1 MVPSA
6 PHVISFPVT
15 PSRNQV
21 LIMFEG
27 CAYAPPENLMTV
39 YEFAPSKSGG
49 FIAPAQAGNERWGY
63 INERGDW
70 LIAPT
75 LESARTFSENGIAR
89 FRQDARWGFVDTD
102 GRVIIPA
109 AYHNAKPF
117 NNDLAGVE
125 IAVNAWRYVRP
136 TGEFAFEGEYGAAGE
151 FNTAGLAAAATKST
165 RKGSGKFGFID
176 REGTWVIQPQF
187 AQALPFDKGGVAP
200 ASIDGDNWG
209 LIDRSGRWVVEPK
222 YADIEEFNEDGLA
235 RFSKH
240 NAWDNGNGFINA
252 KGEEIIAGERHL
264 GKHMASGIVTS
275 YYNGS
280 SYRTKTGAKLD
291 TPPLSFGCDFNA
303 MGFTLARTVDSRW
316 SEQEKA
322 HVPQQAK
329 WGVLHADGSF
339 KPFADDVLEPLTD
352 SDGWLHPAQAAEHEP
367 FFKVLSKNGD
377 LLCVDRE
384 AQVVYRL
391 HYARHGNDTVI
402 TVSDADGK
410 RLWQSPRMPEAMS
423 PFRPFFVQTL
433 EAHLSALPD
442 ASKVADF
449 ARELAAETEAKLHAY
464 AGGAET
470 DGDGDSDD
478 EEDSDDD
485 SNEDTIA
492 IRHTTIVRRLARAY
506 ANEEHNGYYDFLIGQ
521 RSKVVEAG
529 FESFVQQLTQA
540 FGEHDPDPDISRT
553 PQQWEIRHAWPLAL
567 KAPIHPSARYPET
580 NQLWL
585 AIHCAGDSGD
595 GDQWLDVWL
604 TCAPSKDALDA
615 AQRLRAAPHED
626 AADDSDS
633 MAAPEDEP
641 ARKPQ
646 RYEEWMCA
654 VQEDKY
660 AIGAVPES
668 MLDDALVDAAID
680 ASTEAL
686 AYVPREW
693 QNPARLERVIRQGVN
708 EACEVPPHCMTQAG
722 LDLARSLYG
731 DDDHWRWHDERH
743 TKIPT
748 DWDHNS
754 LYDVWGALVTQA
766 NVVEAL
772 KAGASLKYVPPWM
785 WSPTLERIALD
796 ADISNIVWMPKSRI
810 TPELADRAVC
820 ERYSNLIECLPES
833 LVTPERCLASVRAH
847 APSLEFVP
855 EALRSHQVC
864 VAAMKGDAGAFAFV
878 PLALR
883 EAVCDHLIDEEPES
897 GATQW
902 HHYRAWSRLLAGK
915 HQGAVEDATLAIG
928 ALDAPVHAHYVRAA
942 AYQSMGRSAEAALDA
957 ATVLSIDS
965 DYQEEFPYRHDT
977 TWLSRLAGGA
987 FDGED
992 DATIVEQLR
1001 AQPLALARVPR
1012 ERITREM
1019 VEAAVAADSEAVR
1032 FVPKRLMTPELYAI
1046 AIRTRNKRFM
1056 HIPKHM
1062 LTEAVCIEAVTGDG
1076 GALRHIPEEWR
1087 TPRVCATAVSFASYA
1102 IDYVPRHLQDAAKA
1116 QGEQM
1121 TRQREQ
1127 EAGHEHEDRED
1138 KGAVDR
1144 WLHKKLTDSLLG
1156 ASTDKPATSRLGFK
1170 ALLGF
1175 YVLKGVFSAKDSGP
1189 MHYRGLLGWFEQRP
1203 AALVLIN
1210 AVFVLI
1216 ALIAHVFVTVAA
1228 WKAEGPWIGLATA
1241 VVMGLAEV
1249 YWAWRFLLESP
1260 AQWGLGIAA
1269 IIVIAY
1275 AFVFRSVHTKV
1286 AIAIAQKDAHKE

>member
-1 MVPSA
+1 MHGVTKHSKNIAEKLFMITSA

-15 PSRNQV
+15 HSRNQV
-21 LIMFEG
+21 LIVFEG
-27 CAYAPPENLMTV
+27 RVHAPPENLMSV
-39 YEFAPSKSGG
+39 YEFTPCKSGG
-49 FIAPAQAGNERWGY
+49 FIAPAQAGNEQWGY
-63 INERGDW
+63 INERGEW
-70 LIAPT
+70 LVAPT

-109 AYHNAKPF
+109 TYNNATPF

-125 IAVNAWRYVRP
+125 IAVNVWRYVRP
-136 TGEFAFEGEYGAAGE
+136 TGEFAFEEEYGAAGE
-151 FNTAGLAAAATKST
+151 FNTAGLAAVATKAI

-187 AQALPFDKGGVAP
+187 AQALPFDNGGAAP

-209 LIDRSGRWVVEPK
+209 LIDRNGRWVVEPK
-222 YADIEEFNEDGLA
+222 YRDIEEFNEDGLA
-235 RFSKH
+235 RFSTH
-240 NAWDNGNGFINA
+240 NSWDDGRGFINA

-280 SYRTKTGAKLD
+280 SYRTKTGAKLE

-303 MGFTLARTVDSRW
+303 MGFTLARTVGSRW
-316 SEQEKA
+316 SEQERA
-322 HVPQQAK
+322 HVPQQAQ

-352 SDGWLHPAQAAEHEP
+352 SDGRLHPAQATENEP
-367 FFKVLSKNGD
+367 FFKVLAKNGD
-377 LLCVDRE
+377 LLCIDRE

-391 HYARHGNDTVI
+391 HYDRQDDGIVI
-402 TVSDADGK
+402 TVSSADGK
-410 RLWQSPRMPEAMS
+410 RLWQSPCMPEATS
-423 PFRPFFVQTL
+423 PFQPFFVQTL

-442 ASKVADF
+442 ANKVTDF

-470 DGDGDSDD
+470 SGD
-478 EEDSDDD
+478 EDSDDD
-485 SNEDTIA
+485 ENDEDDSDDEDAVA
-492 IRHTTIVRRLARAY
+492 IRQTTTVRRLARAY
-506 ANEEHNGYYDFLIGQ
+506 VNEEHNGYYNFLIGE

-540 FGEHDPDPDISRT
+540 FGEHDPDPDTART
-553 PQQWEIRHAWPLAL
+553 LQQWDVRHAWPMAL
-567 KAPIHPSARYPET
+567 RAPIHPNARHPET

-585 AIHCAGDSGD
+585 SISCVGDSGD

-604 TCAPSKDALDA
+604 ACAPSKDALDA
-615 AQRLRAAPHED
+615 AQRLRATRNEGTANDGDGAEP
-626 AADDSDS
+626 DDSES
-633 MAAPEDEP
+633 IAAPK
-641 ARKPQ
+641 RKPQ
-646 RYEEWMCA
+646 QYAEWMSA

-686 AYVPREW
+686 AYVPHEW
-693 QNPARLERVIRQGVN
+693 QSPARLERIIRQGVN
-708 EACEVPPHCMTQAG
+708 EARDVPPHCMTQAG

-731 DDDHWRWHDERH
+731 DDDHWQWHDERH

-754 LYDVWGALVTQA
+754 LYYVWGALVTEA

-785 WSPTLERIALD
+785 WSPKLERIALD
-796 ADISNIVWMPKSRI
+796 ADISNISWLPKSRI
-810 TPELADRAVC
+810 TPELADRAVR
-820 ERYSNLIECLPES
+820 ERYSNLVECLPES
-833 LVTPERCLASVRAH
+833 LVTPQRCLASVRAH

-855 EALRSHQVC
+855 EALRSHEVC
-864 VAAMKGDAGAFAFV
+864 VAAMKGDASAFAFV
-878 PLALR
+878 PPALR
-883 EAVCDHLIDEEPES
+883 EAVCNHLIGEEPES

-902 HHYRAWSRLLAGK
+902 HHYRAWSRLLAGN

-928 ALDAPVHAHYVRAA
+928 VLDYPVHAHYVRAA

-1001 AQPLALARVPR
+1001 TQPLALARVPR

-1019 VEAAVAADSEAVR
+1019 VDVAVAADPDAVR
-1032 FVPKRLMTPELYAI
+1032 FVPKRLMTLELYAI

-1062 LTEAVCIEAVTGDG
+1062 LTEAVCIEAVTKDG

-1102 IDYVPRHLQDAAKA
+1102 IDYVPKHLQDDAKV
-1116 QGEQM
+1116 QGEKTP
-1121 TRQREQ
+1121 TRTR
-1127 EAGHEHEDRED
+1127 
-1138 KGAVDR
+1138 
-1144 WLHKKLTDSLLG
+1144 
-1156 ASTDKPATSRLGFK
+1156 
-1170 ALLGF
+1170 
-1175 YVLKGVFSAKDSGP
+1175 
-1189 MHYRGLLGWFEQRP
+1189 RG
-1203 AALVLIN
+1203 
-1210 AVFVLI
+1210 
-1216 ALIAHVFVTVAA
+1216 
-1228 WKAEGPWIGLATA
+1228 
-1241 VVMGLAEV
+1241 
-1249 YWAWRFLLESP
+1249 
-1260 AQWGLGIAA
+1260 
-1269 IIVIAY
+1269 
-1275 AFVFRSVHTKV
+1275 
-1286 AIAIAQKDAHKE
+1286 